1 METSMRH
8 RTLVSALVVS
18 VVIAIAMAATSSVS
32 GQSAPLEKTRAV
44 AKAVSTN
51 KTYTAPKTP
60 DGQPDLQGFW
70 TNSTYVPLERP
81 NGVTKEFYTKDEAE
95 VAMK

>member
-1 METSMRH
+1 MRH
-8 RTLVSALVVS
+8 RTLISALVVS

-51 KTYTAPKTP
+51 KTYTAPKTFAKQAAARP
-60 DGQPDLQGFW
+60 P
-70 TNSTYVPLERP
+70 TNRLPFQAGNRS
-81 NGVTKEFYTKDEAE
+81 AS
-95 VAMK
+95 